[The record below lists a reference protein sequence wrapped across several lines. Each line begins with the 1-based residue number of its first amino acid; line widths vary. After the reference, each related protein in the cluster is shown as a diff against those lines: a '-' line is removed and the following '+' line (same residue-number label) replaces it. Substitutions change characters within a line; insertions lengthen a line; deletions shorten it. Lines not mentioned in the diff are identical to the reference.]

1 MIGETHRERWSAHTL
16 AGLAE
21 VAALKG
27 DAGRAAE
34 LFADA
39 RDRYAS
45 TDDELGV
52 ASVEERLRAL
62 AKAPLSPGKGA
73 PDRPSRA
80 TTTKGTI

>member
-1 MIGETHRERWSAHTL
+1 
-16 AGLAE
+16 

-27 DAGRAAE
+27 DPDRAAT

-45 TDDELGV
+45 TDDDRGV
-52 ASVEERLRAL
+52 ASVEEQLRSL

-73 PDRPSRA
+73 PDKPSRA
-80 TTTKGTI
+80 TTTKGTR